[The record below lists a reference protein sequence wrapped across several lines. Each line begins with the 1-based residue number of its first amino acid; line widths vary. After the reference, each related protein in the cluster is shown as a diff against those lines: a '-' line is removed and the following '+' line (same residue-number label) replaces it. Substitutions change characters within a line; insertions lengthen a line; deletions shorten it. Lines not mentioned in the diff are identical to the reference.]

1 MNSRSKAALWR
12 KINAQKW
19 VWDRL
24 ILVVL
29 IVSALVVF
37 ASLGCG
43 SSSTSSTDS
52 QSGSQPDSEDQG
64 GASALSPG
72 PEAIKVVTTVS
83 PITSIVENIGGT
95 KIFLEGVVPEGVNSH
110 TFAPAPSVAKAIA
123 DADLI
128 ILNGLQL
135 EEPTLEM
142 ARANKRPDAVILSLG
157 DNAISR
163 EDWRFDF
170 TFPESNGQPNPH
182 LWPDPLLALRYA
194 ELVEQQLA
202 EMDPSNADYFAANLE
217 SFRQRIEALD
227 HAIATAVATIPEAN
241 RRLLT
246 YHDSWAYFALRYG
259 MDVIGAVQ
267 PSNFSQPSVKEVAD
281 LIDQLK
287 ELGLPAVFGSEVFPS
302 DVLETVAQE
311 AGAQFVDEL
320 RDDDLPGGP
329 GDPRHSY
336 LGLMLEN
343 MEYMIPALGGSADA
357 VGSFDPSPVFA
368 GKSAANYPQ

>member
-1 MNSRSKAALWR
+1 MIFRAPGDLRHKISRMK
-12 KINAQKW
+12 
-19 VWDRL
+19 WDRPRL
-24 ILVVL
+24 ISLSMLVL
-29 IVSALVVF
+29 AILTLA
-37 ASLGCG
+37 CG
-43 SSSTSSTDS
+43 SSTTQGSSQETGAGYGRGPKAPS
-52 QSGSQPDSEDQG
+52 QDLG
-64 GASALSPG
+64 
-72 PEAIKVVTTVS
+72 AIKVVTTVS

-95 KIFLEGVVPEGVNSH
+95 KIILRGVVPEGVNSH

-135 EEPTLEM
+135 EQPTLEM
-142 ARANKRPDAVILSLG
+142 ARANKKQDAVILSLG
-157 DNAISR
+157 DQAISR
-163 EDWRFDF
+163 EEWRFDF

-194 ELVEQQLA
+194 EIVQRQLA
-202 EMDPSNADYFAANLE
+202 EMDPTNADYYAENLAV
-217 SFRQRIEALD
+217 FRQRIESLD
-227 HAIATAVATIPEAN
+227 QGIAAAVATIPESN
-241 RRLLT
+241 RKLLT

-267 PSNFSQPSVKEVAD
+267 PSNFSQPSVKEVAE

-287 ELGLPAVFGSEVFPS
+287 ELKLPAVFGSEVFPS
-302 DVLETVAQE
+302 DVLETVARE

-320 RDDDLPGGP
+320 RDDDLPGRP

-343 MEYMIPALGGSADA
+343 MEFMIPALGGSADA
-357 VGSFDPSPVFA
+357 LASFDPSLVFA
-368 GKSAANYPQ
+368 GDSTANYPQ